1 MEDYI
6 KNELKWPRPTSCKEM
21 FSFLRFTG
29 YYRSF
34 ILSYSALT
42 IPMDLMKKALKLE
55 WSNDMEK
62 DFKELKAE
70 FTA

>member
-1 MEDYI
+1 
-6 KNELKWPRPTSCKEM
+6 M